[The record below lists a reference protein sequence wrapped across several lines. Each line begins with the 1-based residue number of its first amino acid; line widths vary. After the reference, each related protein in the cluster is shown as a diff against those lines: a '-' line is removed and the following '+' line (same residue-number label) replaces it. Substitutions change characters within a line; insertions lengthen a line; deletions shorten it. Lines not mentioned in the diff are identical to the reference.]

1 LFGESPDRIARAP
14 GRVNL
19 LGEHVDYN
27 NGFVIPAAI
36 NLSAYIAFSPSSK
49 NYSTILAA
57 DLNRKVSFTSKSVQ
71 VKCNDDNEPLR
82 DWELYVAG
90 VMKSIIDTL
99 EGAKPINAVF
109 ASDIPAGAGLS
120 SSAAIE
126 LAFMTAWDDLSNLHL
141 APMEKAFICQKAET
155 EYVGVN
161 CGIMDQ
167 FASACGLKDHILF
180 LDCQSL
186 EWESIN
192 MPDRVSIVIA
202 DTTIRRKLSAS
213 EYNQRRLDCE
223 KLSKY

>member
-1 LFGESPDRIARAP
+1 
-14 GRVNL
+14 
-19 LGEHVDYN
+19 
-27 NGFVIPAAI
+27 
-36 NLSAYIAFSPSSK
+36 
-49 NYSTILAA
+49 
-57 DLNRKVSFTSKSVQ
+57 
-71 VKCNDDNEPLR
+71 
-82 DWELYVAG
+82 
-90 VMKSIIDTL
+90 
-99 EGAKPINAVF
+99 
-109 ASDIPAGAGLS
+109 
-120 SSAAIE
+120 
-126 LAFMTAWDDLSNLHL
+126 MTAWDDLSNLHL

-213 EYNQRRLDCE
+213 EYNQRRLDAK